1 MSAKGTRTSNLTAA
15 VILLALAGSAGPAG
29 AQARPTAD
37 SVADGARKIVQSVQE
52 TAQGIGKTLREGV
65 TEVEQRAKAAGAQS
79 RPVAEKLAKGAQGF
93 GAFIWDGHEVRW
105 AFRAEV
111 LHPRLI
117 WFESLGTEVFE
128 RRAP

>member
-29 AQARPTAD
+29 AQARPAAD

-52 TAQGIGKTLREGV
+52 TAKGIGKTLTEGA

-79 RPVAEKLAKGAQGF
+79 RPVTEKLAKNAQSF
-93 GAFIWDGHEVRW
+93 GESIWDGMKSVGRSVQK
-105 AFRAEV
+105 FFTR
-111 LHPRLI
+111 
-117 WFESLGTEVFE
+117 G
-128 RRAP
+128 

>member
-37 SVADGARKIVQSVQE
+37 SVADGARKIVQSVRE

-65 TEVEQRAKAAGAQS
+65 SRRWSSARSPLGVPCRSSSPAANL
-79 RPVAEKLAKGAQGF
+79 V
-93 GAFIWDGHEVRW
+93 
-105 AFRAEV
+105 
-111 LHPRLI
+111 
-117 WFESLGTEVFE
+117 
-128 RRAP
+128 